1 MPRPRNYR
9 VRKDEN
15 QAEICRE
22 LKKLPHLTWWE
33 IGEPCDLLLVHVQT
47 KHLVLVE
54 VKNPN
59 AENPSMRQSQL
70 DAMRASPRNVVVAWY
85 LEDVL
90 RAAGIAL

>member
-9 VRKDEN
+9 VKRDEN

-22 LKKLPHLTWWE
+22 LKKIPHLTWWE
-33 IGEPCDLLLVHVQT
+33 IGEPCDLLLVHVLDQ
-47 KHLVLVE
+47 HLVLVE

-59 AENPSMRQSQL
+59 AEEPRMRDSQMK
-70 DAMRASPRNVVVAWY
+70 AKRASPRNVIIAWD

-90 RAAGIAL
+90 RAAGVSV